1 MRSLNSVAMTGNLV
15 RDPEL
20 RQTDTGVAVATL
32 KLANKVRRKRGDEWV
47 DKTSFFDVDVWGPQ
61 AEACARHLVKGSRIG
76 VKGEIEVDRWQDTD
90 GVWHIRA
97 AIRQSTI
104 TFEGSRAI
112 TEREPR
118 PELAT
123 VATTSDAPF

>member
-20 RQTDTGVAVATL
+20 RQTDTGIAVATL
-32 KLANKVRRKRGDEWV
+32 RVANNVRRKRGDEWV
-47 DKTSFFDVDVWGPQ
+47 DKTSFFDVDVWGAQ
-61 AEACARHLVKGSRIG
+61 AEACARHLAKGSRIG
-76 VKGEIEVDRWQDTD
+76 VQGEIEVDRWQDTE

-104 TFEGSRAI
+104 TFEGSRMTA
-112 TEREPR
+112 ERETR
-118 PELAT
+118 TELAT
-123 VATTSDAPF
+123 VAATSDIPF